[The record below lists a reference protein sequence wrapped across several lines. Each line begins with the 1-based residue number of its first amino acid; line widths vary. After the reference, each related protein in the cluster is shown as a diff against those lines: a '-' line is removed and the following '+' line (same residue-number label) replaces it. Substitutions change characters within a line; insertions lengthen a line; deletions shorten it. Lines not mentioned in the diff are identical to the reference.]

1 VLELHDGLARDDAE
15 AGAFAKL
22 RDEFFGNSVCKDSRS
37 GSPERFASGRTAMD
51 CTRGERVKRWGRML
65 RELRV
70 KKIAANEESRRM
82 AASVA
87 RKDLFRTKE
96 RAGSGAGGQNG
107 MLSAEEPRCRCEGH
121 GQFPGGLIALR
132 GILFETLGDN
142 TFEFEGEVW
151 IELARRNGKA
161 MEYGV
166 E

>member
-1 VLELHDGLARDDAE
+1 
-15 AGAFAKL
+15 
-22 RDEFFGNSVCKDSRS
+22 
-37 GSPERFASGRTAMD
+37 
-51 CTRGERVKRWGRML
+51 ML

-70 KKIAANEESRRM
+70 KKIAANEEAGEWPRAWREKICFG
-82 AASVA
+82 
-87 RKDLFRTKE
+87 RKSGPALEPGAE
-96 RAGSGAGGQNG
+96 RNAVGRGTALQVPKVN
-107 MLSAEEPRCRCEGH
+107 